1 MEESIF
7 SRFWRFARDL
17 ISYSKSERYKVIK
30 LSWHDDILNVPPE
43 GYCWEEKKEKESTR
57 CHAET
62 TEVVTLL
69 WPHPLI
75 TKLWWSFCGGKYYLT
90 REISP
95 LVMWCALPVFSVF
108 CIVLQRSSCL
118 LVDDGLP
125 LDCMI
130 SPFPI
135 KVMRLLHNSKTII
148 SFSYGRPCLARFFG
162 IPSRRQYKCFFGI
175 CAYLLFTLL

>member
-1 MEESIF
+1 MYPLRGLLYPRST
-7 SRFWRFARDL
+7 A
-17 ISYSKSERYKVIK
+17 
-30 LSWHDDILNVPPE
+30 
-43 GYCWEEKKEKESTR
+43 EKKEKESTR

-95 LVMWCALPVFSVF
+95 LVMWCALPVFYSVL